1 MRVISV
7 FLLCSS
13 SLLAQSAGVPRLGWV
28 EYGEPG
34 RLLPVSGVAGAAQ
47 LDEGAAWNLAG
58 HRIAALQPS
67 GSLAVL
73 ASDDGAVLLARIGAG
88 ETSAAPL
95 EGAIESPRSVV
106 WSPSGDALLAAGGDR
121 LQIWQ
126 ISRSGQAALS
136 REIPVSAEDAAVSDG
151 GSLVLA
157 RMDGVLYLIAEDGAM
172 QEVSRNARGP
182 FTFLAGSR
190 RFAWLESD
198 GAKIGGDWGEPL
210 TEPFR
215 LDGETV
221 QRFVAS
227 PAPRSL
233 LLAESGGGG
242 TVVQLWTEERGWSG
256 HWRLPAHVQGF
267 APTGAPGVL
276 RLLSFEPG
284 PLWMADAGAL
294 QPSVFFVPAG
304 QTAQDANGGDQ

>member
-28 EYGEPG
+28 EAGEPG

-47 LDEGAAWNLAG
+47 LDESAAWNLAG

-73 ASDDGAVLLARIGAG
+73 ASDDGAVLLARIGGG
-88 ETSAAPL
+88 ETPAAPL
-95 EGAIESPRSVV
+95 EGAIEAPRSVA
-106 WSPSGDALLAAGGDR
+106 WSPSGDALLVAGGDR
-121 LQIWQ
+121 LQIWK
-126 ISRSGQAALS
+126 IPSGGQAALL

-172 QEVSRNARGP
+172 QEVSRQASGP

-198 GAKIGGDWGEPL
+198 GAKIGGDWGEPQ
-210 TEPFR
+210 TEPFH

-256 HWRLPAHVQGF
+256 QWRLPAHVQGF
-267 APTGAPGVL
+267 VPTGAPGVL
-276 RLLSFEPG
+276 RLLSSEPG

-294 QPSVFFVPAG
+294 QPAVFFVPAG